1 MAETPEGWYAE
12 GIATLGDRIAAA
24 REAAGMTQAECARRL
39 GVRLATLKGWEDD
52 QAEPRANRLQLLA
65 GMLGVSLRWMMTGAG
80 EGPDAGAAAPDLR
93 AALGELRAL
102 SAEAQRLADRIAQS
116 EKRLRKMMETSG

>member
-12 GIATLGDRIAAA
+12 GTATLGDRIAAA

-39 GVRLATLKGWEDD
+39 GVRLATLQGWEDD
-52 QAEPRANRLQLLA
+52 QSEPRANRLQLLA

-80 EGPDAGAAAPDLR
+80 EGPDATAAAPDLR

-102 SAEAQRLADRIAQS
+102 SAEAQRLADRIAQG
-116 EKRLRKMMETSG
+116 EKRLRKLMEAAR